1 MAKYKISITNAF
13 KKNLKRIQKR
23 GYNMALLDE
32 VVTML
37 SNGETLPQ
45 KYRDHPLTGNL
56 QGVRDCH
63 ISPDWLLIYCIYES
77 DLILL
82 LTRTGTHADIL
93 E

>member
-1 MAKYKISITNAF
+1 MAKYNITITSAF
-13 KKNLKRIQKR
+13 KKDLKRIQKR

-37 SNGETLPQ
+37 ANGETLPP
-45 KYRDHPLTGNL
+45 KYKDHPLKGDK
-56 QGVRDCH
+56 QGTRDCH
-63 ISPDWLLIYCIYES
+63 ISPDWVLIYCIYES